1 MQIKETNNM
10 TNSEMIQK
18 LEQAQELLSDIY
30 HWASTPMSNGLQ
42 IAPLQTNAEIASLM
56 SCADDCIL
64 ETISALGEE

>member
-1 MQIKETNNM
+1 M

-42 IAPLQTNAEIASLM
+42 IAPLSTNAEIESLM
-56 SCADDCIL
+56 SVADGCIC
-64 ETISALGEE
+64 EAISALGEE